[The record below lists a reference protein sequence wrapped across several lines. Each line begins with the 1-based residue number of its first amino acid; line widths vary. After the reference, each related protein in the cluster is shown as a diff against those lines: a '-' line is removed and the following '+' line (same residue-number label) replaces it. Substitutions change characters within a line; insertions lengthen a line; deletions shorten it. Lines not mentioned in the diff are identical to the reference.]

1 MQAQRFKNCSN
12 SGFTMLEIVV
22 IVLIISLLAAIAV
35 PSWLAFVD
43 IQRLKTAQG
52 EAYQAMRQAQS
63 LATKNKLTW
72 QVSFRDNNGIVQWT
86 VHQAQ
91 ADKFL
96 PYAISVNDNLWHN
109 LDINIRID
117 TIKNNKG
124 KSETTLPQD
133 TSTQAWRVLFN
144 YQGCPIYQVG
154 DECTQTSLRTLG
166 QITFSSKNG
175 GKAKRCVYISTILG
189 AMRTG
194 KEHDKAN
201 DNGKYCY

>member
-1 MQAQRFKNCSN
+1 MQAKRFKSSSN

-22 IVLIISLLAAIAV
+22 IVLITGLLAAIAV

-52 EAYQAMRQAQS
+52 EVYQAMRQAQS

-72 QVSFRDNNGIVQWT
+72 QASFREHNGIVQWT

-91 ADKFL
+91 ADKFV
-96 PYAISVNDNLWHN
+96 PYTISVNDNLWHN
-109 LDINIRID
+109 LDTNIRID
-117 TIKNNKG
+117 TVKNNKG
-124 KSETTLPQD
+124 KSETTLPKD
-133 TSTQAWRVLFN
+133 TSAQAWRVIFN